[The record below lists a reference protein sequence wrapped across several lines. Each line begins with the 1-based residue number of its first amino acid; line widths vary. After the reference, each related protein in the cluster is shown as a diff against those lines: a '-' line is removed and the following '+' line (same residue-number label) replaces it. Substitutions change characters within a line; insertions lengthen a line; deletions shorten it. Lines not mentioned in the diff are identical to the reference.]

1 MNAKVFLEAVGEAE
15 AEGVGGGF
23 LGGYNVIEWEWGE
36 IGIEVE
42 VIEALVGD
50 AGVDLFLF
58 VLEVEQEGGLG
69 LLEVLL
75 HNGSGTAFA
84 TGLVV

>member
-1 MNAKVFLEAVGEAE
+1 MLEAVGEAE

-23 LGGYNVIEWEWGE
+23 LGGGYIIQGYRGK

-42 VIEALVGD
+42 VVEALVGD

-75 HNGSGTAFA
+75 HNGSGAAFA